1 MHSGTLSR
9 VNGKARMYETIWDNA
24 RRLVALS
31 WRASRNYLLP
41 DNRRERA
48 YRCCVQHDSV
58 SFCKSTAPTNI
69 TLDVF
74 RTTSSVNYNVSVIS
88 VPVVFADDVIESMG
102 SSHEHSTE
110 PLHRFHNTV
119 YKVSSPRHPINNY
132 KWWRTHLYTATITTR
147 FHWSGYTWPIY

>member
-24 RRLVALS
+24 RRLIALS
-31 WRASRNYLLP
+31 WRVSRNYLLP

-48 YRCCVQHDSV
+48 YKCSVQHTHTSHDSA
-58 SFCKSTAPTNI
+58 SFCKSTALTNI
-69 TLDVF
+69 ALEVF
-74 RTTSSVNYNVSVIS
+74 QTTSSVNYNVSVIS
-88 VPVVFADDVIESMG
+88 VPVVFKDDIIESMG

-119 YKVSSPRHPINNY
+119 YKVSSPRRPINNY
-132 KWWRTHLYTATITTR
+132 KWRTHLYKLI
-147 FHWSGYTWPIY
+147 